1 MDSSP
6 KSPNMLPLFLKNI
19 FLLKTELTKF
29 HNQLPH
35 PQRILFE
42 LGIHS
47 FLKYAFHNHME
58 E

>member
-29 HNQLPH
+29 HNQLLF
-35 PQRILFE
+35 LFE